1 MRPFRGRDFCGL
13 TVLRR
18 PLLSYIPPA
27 GRLSPVQ
34 SGMGRNGRVRAT
46 VPRDWFRSIRAKWV
60 VFSGGVA
67 FFVIALGQEDGW
79 SIGQIV
85 IVLSIAWCSALL
97 AVGLD
102 RIE

>member
-1 MRPFRGRDFCGL
+1 
-13 TVLRR
+13 
-18 PLLSYIPPA
+18 
-27 GRLSPVQ
+27 
-34 SGMGRNGRVRAT
+34 
-46 VPRDWFRSIRAKWV
+46 V